1 MNKQTHFPSIIAT
14 LTSVAR
20 TRQLFAR
27 KKELNYYS
35 TKDIDKTILPD
46 EFLTRLPITKFILND
61 VLSSTEYKTYKSLK
75 PIAKS
80 LGFVFVWHSG
90 GRFFERWKTR
100 ERAFTFSNITD
111 LHTIR
116 NIYIQPPAQQQ
127 LQVHNIIPDT
137 ERQTTEILNQHQQT

>member
-61 VLSSTEYKTYKSLK
+61 VLSSTEYKSLK

-80 LGFVFVWHSG
+80 LGFAFVWFDFS
-90 GRFFERWKTR
+90 K
-100 ERAFTFSNITD
+100 AFDTVSPTKLLKKLKDMGFSKSALIWIKSYLED
-111 LHTIR
+111 RKLHLSLYFAIQNRTI
-116 NIYIQPPAQQQ
+116 
-127 LQVHNIIPDT
+127 
-137 ERQTTEILNQHQQT
+137 